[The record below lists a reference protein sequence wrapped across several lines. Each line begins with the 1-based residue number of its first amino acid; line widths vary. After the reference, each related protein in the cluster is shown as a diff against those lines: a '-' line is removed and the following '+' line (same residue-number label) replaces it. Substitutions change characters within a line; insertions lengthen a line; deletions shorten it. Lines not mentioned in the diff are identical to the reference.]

1 MSKQPTDFSTD
12 YEKTAFLMSCED
24 GNPYLWQEV
33 VQIRN
38 EIRKNREV
46 ERER

>member
-12 YEKTAFLMSCED
+12 YERTAFLMCED
-24 GNPYLWQEV
+24 GNPYAWQEV

-38 EIRKNREV
+38 EIRKNHEI